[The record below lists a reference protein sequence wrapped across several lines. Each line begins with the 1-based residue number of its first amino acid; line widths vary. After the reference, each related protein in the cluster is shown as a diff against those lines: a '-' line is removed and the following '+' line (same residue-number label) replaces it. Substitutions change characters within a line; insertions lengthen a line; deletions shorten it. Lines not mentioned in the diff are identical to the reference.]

1 MLGELLQDRVGGLD
15 PLLDAFPLVEVE
27 ELLKQRALLRGELT
41 LLQTELGQFVGH
53 DEDERRSQNLNLRA
67 RSAALGPRS
76 KISRSRYMFNFSC
89 LSSINY
95 I

>member
-53 DEDERRSQNLNLRA
+53 DGDERPSFDLNLRA
-67 RSAALGPRS
+67 TTALGPRS